1 MLITLGCDAS
11 PLLIGIIKLNLDCS
25 CAVILCIIAGSSPYS
40 VKQLKAAVAVIWSY
54 RNALD

>member
-25 CAVILCIIAGSSPYS
+25 CAVFLCIIAGSSPYS